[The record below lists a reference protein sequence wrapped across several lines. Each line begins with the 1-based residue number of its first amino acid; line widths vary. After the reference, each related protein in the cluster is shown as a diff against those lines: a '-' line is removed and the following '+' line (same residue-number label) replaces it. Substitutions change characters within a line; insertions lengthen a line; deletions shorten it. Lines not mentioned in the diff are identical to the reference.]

1 MTAAYATDAPDL
13 LPCTCTSAV
22 ASSLLVI
29 NSRSARLVLFF
40 AMTSPRHSATSFT
53 TLQLQFLDIVLEFEI
68 IKAVHTMIFLQD
80 WQDMTTQVKPYHV
93 TPFAY
98 ITMGYVLEASSW
110 QSKVV
115 PQLLLRQ
122 RVGL

>member
-1 MTAAYATDAPDL
+1 MP
-13 LPCTCTSAV
+13 CTSAI

-29 NSRSARLVLFF
+29 TSRSALLVLPS

-53 TLQLQFLDIVLEFEI
+53 ILQLQFLDIVLQVEI
-68 IKAVHTMIFLQD
+68 IKAAHTVIFLQD
-80 WQDMTTQVKPYHV
+80 WQDITIKVKHNLVIPS
-93 TPFAY
+93 AY

-115 PQLLLRQ
+115 PQLLLRRQ
-122 RVGL
+122 VGVQTRCTTVD